1 MTFTRNLADLCIALL
16 IFAWSS
22 TQAQTLA
29 PVPTV
34 SPSPSPE
41 EETIIPTFET
51 QKLARTYILDIPAPR
66 GQITDRT
73 GLPLAQN
80 KVSYNLAISFPTPLD
95 FTDAKAVAFARE
107 KIDQATK
114 LTGRSI
120 KISDDAILRHYHN
133 RGILP
138 LEIAQNLSKSEY
150 ESVKDRAK
158 DYLVVRPI
166 YVRIYPNGK
175 AAGHMI
181 G

>member
-1 MTFTRNLADLCIALL
+1 MKGFAL
-16 IFAWSS
+16 IFLSLRVYGLVL
-22 TQAQTLA
+22 AQTSPLSTA
-29 PVPTV
+29 T
-34 SPSPSPE
+34 PSPSLPPTGD

-80 KVSYNLAISFPTPLD
+80 KVSYNLAIGFPTPLD
-95 FTDAKAVAFARE
+95 FTDAKALAFARE
-107 KIDQATK
+107 KIDKAAK
-114 LTGRSI
+114 LTGRPI

-138 LEIAQNLSKSEY
+138 LEVAQNLNKSEY

-166 YVRIYPNGK
+166 YVR
-175 AAGHMI
+175 A
-181 G
+181 

>member
-1 MTFTRNLADLCIALL
+1 MKPARALVISVL
-16 IFAWSS
+16 LPASVFA
-22 TQAQTLA
+22 QGLPPAA
-29 PVPTV
+29 
-34 SPSPSPE
+34 SPSPPPTSD

-107 KIDQATK
+107 TIDKATK
-114 LTGRSI
+114 LTGCSI

-138 LEIAQNLSKSEY
+138 LEIAQNLSKSEH
-150 ESVKDRAK
+150 ESVEDRAK
-158 DYLVVRPI
+158 DFLVE
-166 YVRIYPNGK
+166 
-175 AAGHMI
+175 I
-181 G
+181 GRAHV

>member
-1 MTFTRNLADLCIALL
+1 MKAWPIILCAPCVAGSILA
-16 IFAWSS
+16 
-22 TQAQTLA
+22 QAVTPSA
-29 PVPTV
+29 TA
-34 SPSPSPE
+34 SPSAPATAE

-95 FTDAKAVAFARE
+95 FTDNKALAFARE
-107 KIDQATK
+107 KIERAAK
-114 LTGRSI
+114 LTGRVI

-138 LEIAQNLSKSEY
+138 LVVAQNLS
-150 ESVKDRAK
+150 
-158 DYLVVRPI
+158 
-166 YVRIYPNGK
+166 
-175 AAGHMI
+175 
-181 G
+181 